1 MLECSLG
8 MLGWSLGLLGL
19 SLDGLGF
26 NLDVLWRNV
35 GMLGPIPSE
44 LPPGLR
50 KHAPK
55 LLVRFDVL
63 CLSTLCTAPAVQPDH
78 LCNSMCC
85 ALLLESNRSALVI
98 ENLGIFAISA
108 CGTSVT

>member
-8 MLGWSLGLLGL
+8 MLGRSLGLLGL
-19 SLDGLGF
+19 SLGRRVF
-26 NLDVLWRNV
+26 NLDVLGRNP
-35 GMLGPIPSE
+35 GMLGPIQSE
-44 LPPGLR
+44 LPPGSY

-63 CLSTLCTAPAVQPDH
+63 RFFSNLCAAPGVQRDH

-98 ENLGIFAISA
+98 SYLDI
-108 CGTSVT
+108 CSVAP